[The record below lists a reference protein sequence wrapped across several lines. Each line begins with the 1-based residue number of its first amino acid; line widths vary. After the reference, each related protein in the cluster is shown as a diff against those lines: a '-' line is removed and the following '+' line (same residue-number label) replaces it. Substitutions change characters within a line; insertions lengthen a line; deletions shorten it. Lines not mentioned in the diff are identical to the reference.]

1 MLAHSKLIII
11 AVVPFSIYLLIGLR
25 IPPLFSTFSLSSNI
39 KSYYSPF
46 SLGYDAMFQQILMED
61 FQSLDPLLPKIIQEL
76 KLRGAHK
83 CWHKHSTFLQ
93 HLVGVHNV
101 LRLWGQ
107 SRVMGRVGLLHSAYS
122 NSYVNLALFD
132 PQKDR
137 YQMQS
142 LVGRDA
148 EELIHTFCTID
159 RQDVVVNTLTK
170 RMHIPSTGL
179 TVPHLREEN
188 ATVYLSPDF
197 LQSLVIFTMAD
208 IADQYFGWQDIL
220 FQGKMLLPP
229 TDDTSSTG
237 EEKNIHNP
245 NALWPGISKPGLW
258 MNFVSKLCVVATTYQ
273 GSLPLPPVFNNCSVV
288 ITEEHEAQARDL
300 YWKVSIRI
308 EEDSI
313 IFITHFSL
321 STSLLFVSSVFVIM
335 YLG

>member
-1 MLAHSKLIII
+1 MKSSSDTSTKQNLNLLAHSKLIII
-11 AVVPFSIYLLIGLR
+11 AVVPFSIYLLIGVNNQGIR
-25 IPPLFSTFSLSSNI
+25 IPPLFSIFSSLSNR
-39 KSYYSPF
+39 KSYNSPF
-46 SLGYDAMFQQILMED
+46 SQGYDNYDATFQQILMED
-61 FQSLDPLLPKIIQEL
+61 FESLDPSLPKVIQEL

-93 HLVGVHNV
+93 HLVGVHNI

-107 SRVMGRVGLLHSAYS
+107 SRGMGRVGLLHSAYS

-132 PQKDR
+132 PQKER
-137 YQMQS
+137 HQMQS

-148 EELIHTFCTID
+148 EELIHTFCIID

-170 RMHIPSTGL
+170 RRHIPSTGL
-179 TVPHLREEN
+179 TVPHLREKN

-208 IADQYFGWQDIL
+208 IADQYFGWQDVL

-229 TDDTSSTG
+229 TDDSTG
-237 EEKNIHNP
+237 EDKDVHNP

-258 MNFVSKLCVVATTYQ
+258 MNFVSKLCAVAATYQ
-273 GSLPLPPVFNNCSVV
+273 GTMPLPPVFNNCSVI

-300 YWKVSIRI
+300 YWKVRISIH
-308 EEDSI
+308 ED
-313 IFITHFSL
+313 T
-321 STSLLFVSSVFVIM
+321 V
-335 YLG
+335 